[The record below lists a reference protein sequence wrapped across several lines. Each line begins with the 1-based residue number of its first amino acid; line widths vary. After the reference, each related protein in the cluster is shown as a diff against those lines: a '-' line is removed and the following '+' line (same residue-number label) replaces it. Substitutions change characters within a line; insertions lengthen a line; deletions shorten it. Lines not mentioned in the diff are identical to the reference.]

1 MVRRG
6 QSLVVGFRNP
16 VTVRHRLR
24 LPACDADVSLN
35 GFGS

>member
-6 QSLVVGFRNP
+6 QSLVVGFRSP
-16 VTVRHRLR
+16 VTVRHRPR